1 MLEHGIIPNF
11 TSVFLE
17 PFYFGLCWETWGT
30 GWMKEILCNPLRF
43 AIFRQDLRNS
53 RSCDELDF
61 KKKILEVLSEKWNI
75 LKESVVAIRH
85 KA

>member
-30 GWMKEILCNPLRF
+30 EWMKEILCKPLRF

-53 RSCDELDF
+53 GSCDEYRLQEKDF
-61 KKKILEVLSEKWNI
+61 GSAVRKMEYSQRISG
-75 LKESVVAIRH
+75 SDPA
-85 KA
+85 